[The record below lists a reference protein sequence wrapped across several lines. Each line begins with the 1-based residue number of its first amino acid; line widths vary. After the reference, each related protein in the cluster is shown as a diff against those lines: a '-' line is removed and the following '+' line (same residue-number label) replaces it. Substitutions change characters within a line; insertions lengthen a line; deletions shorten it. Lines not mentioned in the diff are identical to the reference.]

1 MVLVGR
7 DAEQRAVA
15 QLFAGARVGH
25 GGVLAVTGE
34 PGIGKTALLD
44 EIAAG
49 AEGVRILRAVGTEA
63 EQDVAFAALHL
74 LLRPALHLIDAI
86 PEPQAIALG
95 AALALREGTAGDR
108 FAIGAATLS
117 LLCRYAEE
125 APVAVIADDLQW
137 MDRPSAEALTFAAR
151 RIDAD
156 PVAVLLAGRSGAC
169 EELVDGLDVLELS
182 GLGED
187 AAGELVRSLATESL
201 TDEHVAGLLAATGGN
216 PLALLELGRSPE
228 LLDER
233 APGLPPALPA
243 RLAAL
248 FSRRLALL
256 DTSTRTAL
264 LVSVVANG
272 DLQLT
277 RAVCSRLGLGLTGLG
292 PAERTGL
299 AAVVNGR
306 IEVRHPL
313 VRAAVYADADDRL
326 RRDVH
331 LAVADLLPVEDV
343 ERRAW
348 HLAEATWEPDPVVA
362 SLLSVVGD
370 RAASRSA
377 YTVASTAYE
386 RAARLSSDT
395 DDWHLALCNAAEAAW
410 RGGLPQRAVA
420 LLDEVGSRS
429 VAPHTQSRSLR
440 LRAQIA
446 ARSGSVAEAV
456 GILERAATD
465 APTPDESVFLL
476 AEALHAAFYLA
487 DASVTGRLGERLS
500 RSVDRAVSPHARAI
514 GLTAAGM
521 SKVITGQ
528 GGFEELRA
536 AVPLLA
542 EHADPITHPESLP
555 WLLTTPLFLRDSG
568 TGSELRRI
576 VDSVREQMGVGL
588 LPNVL
593 FHVAR
598 DQATAKAWQRASAN
612 YEEAIRLARETRQG
626 TDLAMSLAGLAW
638 LESRQGKGEA
648 CRAHAAES
656 VLLCAE
662 RGIRMGEAWC
672 LFALGDLDL
681 AEGNARAAADAF
693 LDVTRRLEE
702 WNIADPDL
710 FPAAE
715 LVDALLRLGQV
726 EQAEAVAR
734 RFAAAARAKGRPW
747 SSARAHRALGLVADN
762 DSFDAHFEAALEGH
776 ADTRDLFEAARTQL
790 AYGARLRRASRRVD
804 ARLQLRSAL
813 ESLDELG
820 ADLWAQTASAELE
833 ATGEKVVRRASSG
846 TESLTSQEMQ
856 VSVLL
861 AEGRTTREAAAAL
874 FLSPKTVEYHLRKI
888 YTKLGIHTRAELA
901 DLLLG
906 DE

>member
-1 MVLVGR
+1 MDR
-7 DAEQRAVA
+7 
-15 QLFAGARVGH
+15 LFAGARVGR

-44 EIAAG
+44 EVAG
-49 AEGVRILRAVGTEA
+49 SADGVRVLRATGTEG

-86 PEPQAIALG
+86 PTPQATALG
-95 AALALREGTAGDR
+95 TALALREGTAGDR

-137 MDRPSAEALTFAAR
+137 MDRPSAEALAFAAR

-169 EELVDGLDVLELS
+169 DDLLDGLDGLELT
-182 GLGED
+182 GLGEA
-187 AAGELVRSLATESL
+187 AAGELVRSLATRSP
-201 TDEHVAGLLAATGGN
+201 TDGQVAGLIAATGGN

-233 APGLPPALPA
+233 VPGLPPALPA

-256 DTSTRTAL
+256 DPSTRTAL

-277 RAVCSRLGLGLTGLG
+277 RAVCSRLDLGVTGLA
-292 PAERTGL
+292 PAERAGL
-299 AAVVNGR
+299 VTVVNGR

-313 VRAAVYADADDRL
+313 VRAAAYADAEDGL

-331 LAVADLLPVEDV
+331 LAVAELLPEEDI

-362 SLLSVVGD
+362 RMLVAAGD

-386 RAARLSSDT
+386 RAARLSADT

-429 VAPHTQSRSLR
+429 VAPHTKSHSLR

-456 GILERAATD
+456 RILESAAPG
-465 APTPDESVFLL
+465 APTPDETVFLL

-487 DASVTGRLGERLS
+487 DAEVTGRLGATLS
-500 RSVDRAVSPHARAI
+500 GIVESATSHHARAI

-521 SKVITGQ
+521 SKVLTGD
-528 GGFEELRA
+528 GGFDELRA
-536 AVPLLA
+536 AVPMLA
-542 EHADPITHPESLP
+542 EHADPVAHPEALP

-568 TGSELRRI
+568 SGAELRRI
-576 VDSVREQMGVGL
+576 VDSVRSQMGVGL

-598 DQATAKAWQRASAN
+598 DQATSKAWRRAAAN
-612 YEEAIRLARETRQG
+612 YEEGILLARETRQG

-638 LESRQGKGEA
+638 LESRQGRGEA
-648 CRAHAAES
+648 CRQHAAES

-672 LFALGDLDL
+672 LFAVGDLEL

-693 LDVTRRLEE
+693 LDVTSRLEE
-702 WNIADPDL
+702 WSIADPDL
-710 FPAAE
+710 YPGAE
-715 LVDALLRLGQV
+715 LVDALLRLGQT
-726 EQAEAVAR
+726 EQAMTVAQ
-734 RFAAAARAKGRPW
+734 RFAAAADAKGRPW
-747 SSARAHRALGLVADN
+747 SSARALRALGLVADN
-762 DSFDAHFEAALEGH
+762 DSFDAHFQAAIEGH
-776 ADTRDLFEAARTQL
+776 ADTRDLFEEARTRL

-804 ARLQLRSAL
+804 ARPHLRSAL

-820 ADLWAQTASAELE
+820 ADLWARTAGAELE
-833 ATGEKVVRRASSG
+833 ATGEKVVRRASTG

-856 VSVLL
+856 VAVLL
-861 AEGRTTREAAAAL
+861 AEGRTTREAAAGL
-874 FLSPKTVEYHLRKI
+874 FLSPKTVEYHLRKV
-888 YTKLGIHTRAELA
+888 YTKLGINTRAELA
-901 DLLLG
+901 ERLLG
-906 DE
+906 DD